1 MQIKCDYSRFRD
13 LKFLINK
20 PTSLIHRITLTFS
33 MSVRINNFHVKLWLS
48 IYSLKD
54 NSVSVRNIDVILTVA
69 TLRQLN
75 LAFTGISETSKR
87 HTF

>member
-1 MQIKCDYSRFRD
+1 MQVKCDYSRFRD

-20 PTSLIHRITLTFS
+20 PTSLIHRNTLTFS
-33 MSVRINNFHVKLWLS
+33 MFVRINYFHVKLWLS

-54 NSVSVRNIDVILTVA
+54 NSVSVQNTDVILTVA

-87 HTF
+87 RTF